1 MMVRHG
7 FRLVLAL
14 GCVVVLVS
22 PAMAVV
28 PPPSETP
35 CEVIV
40 SGPTATLKSITI
52 VNVGQEIPKTYSG
65 SRVHN
70 TPGFSWWVSRHYALK
85 TDYPKEMA
93 EFYLTLLELAYPQY
107 VNLFGREPEGIEDTR
122 MTVIYASTLE
132 GVHEAL
138 RSDGL
143 RWVGGGGVTFRGVG
157 TYQVQLYDIEH
168 VWDQP
173 RYILLHEGAHFFQ
186 GLAPRELYATPVW
199 YFEGVADRLA
209 NHVYDSSK
217 KRLTVNVF
225 DKGGPIYLPQEAMEQ
240 LRREPTLTLE
250 QMIRSPSL
258 SAVGRGMNVL
268 VCTFFNSTP
277 DRMHKFRLWRDAMF
291 AKEGAPVELIEKI
304 FGPWEQLNA
313 EFKAWVGERRL
324 TFSASTEDRQWSQD
338 ADTLWAFH
346 SPPGSDQWSSIDV
359 LLSPGEKPQPDPWRL
374 DHPGS
379 ERPSLVGPV
388 ERGAPEPSIG
398 CAVDFS
404 KGPREGRAG
413 FGMGVIEAPPPPKE
427 GEPAG
432 DGPKPGCLKVLL
444 DAAGSLVIDGAE
456 IDFPGTTLP
465 LPEAIKQ
472 AMAAGGHRAGITAK
486 IGRKELVITVRARDP
501 KAEKDAEFVAAVP
514 LMPAQR
520 QRLLHE
526 HLALLA
532 QGGWHG
538 VTHFFDPGRVP
549 LPDLTVPASPDP
561 WRNPGDKQ
569 LYSLYRAERA
579 LGDRAPAP
587 LVELKRLMLDAAD
600 KDPPAQRAALEA
612 YRERLPQIAADVR
625 ALEDESLASA
635 GLAELLGV
643 SMTMAFDDDA
653 TLGEPKATVR
663 ITGPVEG
670 DAAGTVRFEV
680 APAAVVEGTAAETAV
695 EVKAG
700 KSAEVTWEGKA
711 VAEGPTA
718 FRVTA
723 TATVMWRGVPI
734 ALKNSVSAYSSV
746 PRWMI
751 IGPFDNKGG
760 GTVDTPQ
767 PIETEPIDLGKKYV
781 GKGDAEV
788 AWQPCIQDAS
798 AKLPA
803 EHIVHYDQ
811 LYGGENVAAYALVWV
826 ESPEEQDAV
835 LALGSDDGVVVWLNG
850 ERVHANLVGRGYRRR
865 EDKAPVRLRKGRN
878 QLLVKVTQGNGG
890 WCFAAHLLDKSGR
903 PLEGITYSLAA
914 E

>member
-1 MMVRHG
+1 MRVRHG
-7 FRLVLAL
+7 FRLALAL
-14 GCVVVLVS
+14 GCLGVLVS
-22 PAMAVV
+22 SAAAVV
-28 PPPSETP
+28 PQPAETP
-35 CEVIV
+35 CEVVV
-40 SGPTATLKSITI
+40 SGPTSTLKSITI
-52 VNVGQEIPKTYSG
+52 VSVGQEIPKTYSG

-93 EFYLTLLELAYPQY
+93 EFYLTLLELAYPHY

-122 MTVIYASTLE
+122 MTVIYASIWE
-132 GVHEAL
+132 RIHEVL

-143 RWVGGGGVTFRGVG
+143 AWVGGSGGVTFERVKAA
-157 TYQVQLYDIEH
+157 YQVQIYDVEH

-173 RYILLHEGAHFFQ
+173 RYIVIHECVHLFQ
-186 GLAPRELYATPVW
+186 SCAAGSIHITPVW
-199 YFEGVADRLA
+199 YLEGVADRLA

-225 DKGGPIYLPQEAMEQ
+225 DKAGPIYLPQEGVE
-240 LRREPTLTLE
+240 RFRGEPNLTLE
-250 QMIRSPSL
+250 GQTISMGY
-258 SAVGRGMNVL
+258 GRDTNVL
-268 VCTFFNSTP
+268 ACAFFNSTP
-277 DRMHKFRLWRDAMF
+277 DRMQKFRLWRDAMF
-291 AKEGAPVELIEKI
+291 AKEGTHVELIEKI
-304 FGPWEQLNA
+304 FGPWERLNA
-313 EFKAWVGERRL
+313 EFREWVGERRL
-324 TFSASTEDRQWSQD
+324 TFSAPGRQWSQD
-338 ADTLWAFH
+338 ADTLWAFN
-346 SPPGSDQWSSIDV
+346 SPPGSDQWSYMDV
-359 LLSPGEKPQPDPWRL
+359 FLAPGEKPQPDPWRL

-388 ERGAPEPSIG
+388 ERGVPEPSVG
-398 CAVDFS
+398 CEVDFS

-413 FGMGVIEAPPPPKE
+413 FGMGVIEAPPQPKE

-444 DAAGSLVIDGAE
+444 DAAGSLVIDGDE

-579 LGDRAPAP
+579 LGDRAPAS
-587 LVELKRLMLDAAD
+587 LVKLKRLLLDAAD
-600 KDPPAQRAALEA
+600 KDPPAQQAALET
-612 YRERLPQIAADVR
+612 YRERLPQVAADVR
-625 ALEDESLASA
+625 ALKDESLASA

-643 SMTMAFDDDA
+643 SMAMAFDDDA

-670 DAAGTVRFEV
+670 DAAATVRFEV
-680 APAAVVEGTAAETAV
+680 APAAVVEGTAAETAL

-734 ALKNSVSAYSSV
+734 ALKDSVSAYSSV

-751 IGPFDNKGG
+751 IGPFDNKGD

-850 ERVHANLVGRGYRRR
+850 ERVHANLVGRGYRSR
-865 EDKAPVRLRKGRN
+865 EDKVPVRLRKGRN
-878 QLLVKVTQGNGG
+878 QLLVKVMQGNGG
-890 WCFAAHLLDKSGR
+890 WAFAAHLLDKSGR